1 MKGAMFNSKLAE
13 IKHKLTI
20 WQMVAVGMS
29 LSNFLL
35 VIFLFLLQSPE
46 KTVIVPT
53 EVRDRFWV
61 RGDEVSPEYYA
72 QMSEFF
78 VDKLLNY
85 NALNA
90 DGQFTEVLKYM
101 DPAAFNVMQAKMKIE
116 ATDIKSK
123 NMSSA
128 FYQQEIK
135 VKGKKVLGYGELV
148 SMMSG
153 QTIGRQR
160 IGYKLEFDYRNGKL
174 FVKSFEKL
182 SMPDTGIAGY
192 EEMLKQ
198 AATQQAVTQ

>member
-1 MKGAMFNSKLAE
+1 MKEAVFNSKLAE
-13 IKHKLTI
+13 IKHKITI
-20 WQMVAVGMS
+20 WQMVAVVMS
-29 LSNFLL
+29 FSNFLL

-90 DGQFTEVLKYM
+90 EGQFTDVLKFM
-101 DPAAFNVMQAKMKIE
+101 DPVAFNVMQAKMKVE
-116 ATDIKSK
+116 AADIKSK

-128 FYQQEIK
+128 VYQQEIK
-135 VKGKKVLGYGELV
+135 VSGKKVLGYGELV

-153 QTIGRQR
+153 QTIGSQR
-160 IGYKLEFDYRNGKL
+160 MGYKLEFDYRNGKL
-174 FVKSFEKL
+174 FVKSFEKIN
-182 SMPDTGIAGY
+182 MPDTGIAGY
-192 EEMLKQ
+192 EELLKQ
-198 AATQQAVTQ
+198 SAQTMTQ